1 MLCFFNQPSYD
12 DFTYTVSTFGKTFW
26 QSQIFWYT
34 NWSGRYTAT
43 ALLTINPLVYHW
55 IYGYKLLS
63 LTIVLGLFFTIHF
76 LVKTYLDHLAY
87 SEQWFLTFFIAAFY
101 FSLLPN
107 LSGGIYWMAGSVT
120 HAIPTI
126 LVGLSIA
133 LLKRK
138 GASLLLDYVFLPI
151 VTFLIVGS
159 NETIMFLW
167 MTLLLLMNIYVLY
180 KRKKVDAVLALLF
193 VTGLAGSF
201 VVISAPGNT
210 VRGRVDGRAPR
221 PVHDFIDASAY
232 SFVYMIK
239 FGSIPLG
246 LFLIW
251 LTKNAKMIQDKMQ
264 WYWINKNSLLLT
276 FLVFFVVQFCTFFP
290 SLWAMDTRPPTYV
303 YNMTI
308 LFYLP
313 LLILTVTQ
321 FAIVYPER
329 CKFLDHFDLNN
340 KKLVIVFCILF
351 ILLGNNGRAIYD
363 IIWEAPYYN
372 AQLNERYKKM
382 AKSVGQ
388 DLVVEELLYKPKSI
402 FYSDIGNDPQSD
414 RNKRYAQY
422 FHLRS
427 ITTESSNVN
436 RN

>member
-1 MLCFFNQPSYD
+1 
-12 DFTYTVSTFGKTFW
+12 
-26 QSQIFWYT
+26 
-34 NWSGRYTAT
+34 
-43 ALLTINPLVYHW
+43 
-55 IYGYKLLS
+55 
-63 LTIVLGLFFTIHF
+63 
-76 LVKTYLDHLAY
+76 
-87 SEQWFLTFFIAAFY
+87 
-101 FSLLPN
+101 
-107 LSGGIYWMAGSVT
+107 
-120 HAIPTI
+120 
-126 LVGLSIA
+126 
-133 LLKRK
+133 
-138 GASLLLDYVFLPI
+138 
-151 VTFLIVGS
+151 
-159 NETIMFLW
+159 
-167 MTLLLLMNIYVLY
+167 
-180 KRKKVDAVLALLF
+180 
-193 VTGLAGSF
+193 
-201 VVISAPGNT
+201 
-210 VRGRVDGRAPR
+210 
-221 PVHDFIDASAY
+221 
-232 SFVYMIK
+232 
-239 FGSIPLG
+239 
-246 LFLIW
+246 
-251 LTKNAKMIQDKMQ
+251 MIQDKMQ